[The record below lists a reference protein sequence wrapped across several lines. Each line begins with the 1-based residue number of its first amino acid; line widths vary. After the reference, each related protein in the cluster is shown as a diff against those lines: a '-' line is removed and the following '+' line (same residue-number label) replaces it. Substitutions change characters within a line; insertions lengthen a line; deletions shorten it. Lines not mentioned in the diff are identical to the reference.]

1 MKQDERQIVEKPW
14 GRETLIEV
22 NDKYVVKTLEMWAG
36 HRCSLQ
42 YHEMKHETVYVLQGV
57 LKVTIGDSPDS
68 LTERILRKGDTIV
81 ILPGQIH
88 RMTGIEDAMY
98 LEASTTELEDVVR
111 LSDDYG
117 RS

>member
-36 HRCSLQ
+36 LRCSLQ
-42 YHEMKHETVYVLQGV
+42 YHEMKHETLYVLQGV